1 MSENNRNV
9 EEYFDRLDEILADID
24 NREISLKES
33 FDLYKEGVDLV
44 KKAGEVL
51 TGVEKELIV
60 LEEGSDED
68 GDK

>member
-1 MSENNRNV
+1 MSENNINV